1 MDGRIGEHKLPV
13 VNETAHVVV
22 MRMREEDISNL
33 TGADVDGRQALDK
46 FAAIAWTEEVA
57 GPGVHQYDMSR
68 VPKQEGVDG
77 CLYRVGKERIA
88 QECVRLRVGGAVEQN
103 MQVLWNRAVRER
115 GDLYVTNSE
124 GVVTRSLKSALRT
137 VDRSLSPSRKRK
149 AAQAKGKKNLFHD
162 GVCFLMVGSGGV

>member
-1 MDGRIGEHKLPV
+1 MP
-13 VNETAHVVV
+13 
-22 MRMREEDISNL
+22 
-33 TGADVDGRQALDK
+33 
-46 FAAIAWTEEVA
+46 
-57 GPGVHQYDMSR
+57 R

-77 CLYRVGKERIA
+77 RLYRVGEESIV

-103 MQVLWNRAVRER
+103 MQVLWNRAVGER

-137 VDRSLSPSRKRK
+137 VDRSLSPGRKRK

-162 GVCFLMVGSGGV
+162 GVCFLVGVAVGCE